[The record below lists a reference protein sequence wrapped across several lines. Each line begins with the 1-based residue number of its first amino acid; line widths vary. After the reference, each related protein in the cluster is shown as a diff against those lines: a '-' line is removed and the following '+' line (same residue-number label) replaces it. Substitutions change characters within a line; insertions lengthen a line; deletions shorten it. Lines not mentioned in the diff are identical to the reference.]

1 MDSDSDW
8 DLEDISLPQGVCL
21 EDLQNYDEYLAEINQ
36 VIFFV
41 LGFILVLSFTQMISF
56 CFKGVFILQMLNR
69 QEEEE
74 EECSSPSPKKIHLD
88 QEGAGVVTRRM
99 KQQQQ
104 QQQDP
109 QPSTSSDR
117 TALISPDDSEEE
129 ELLPQHHQSSSDEAS
144 DGEDFFIER
153 PLPQHRFFVEH
164 LKTRSF
170 KHRGAV
176 DEVTYRA
183 KLKHPSSTTDL
194 NTLSVELKAL
204 FSSILIEIRRN
215 YKPHSLMRVFITHPD
230 LEGKIVIYPNYIE
243 QMTVEDIMYEIDRR
257 LKSAGF
263 IPADS

>member
-1 MDSDSDW
+1 M
-8 DLEDISLPQGVCL
+8 
-21 EDLQNYDEYLAEINQ
+21 
-36 VIFFV
+36 
-41 LGFILVLSFTQMISF
+41 GFILVLFFTQMISF